1 MNACRNLKLIDTIDF
16 FFFLAGKSIWQ
27 YFQAPGTSGYG
38 KHPVVCDSGQ
48 EERAH
53 SQMPLTATVNHRHRT
68 SSEIKEIPR
77 GQKEISSVWGR
88 VCILS
93 VYQKVGSSFR
103 SLNPCQE
110 RISPKN
116 MSSSFQATLDNLF
129 WCEGSGAKFIHRE
142 HLCGEGKEG
151 EVQGKAELEHLCL
164 FPQLPFCCPLVSYM
178 GRKDCG
184 ASVIYYFD
192 LFLSVHESGAW

>member
-1 MNACRNLKLIDTIDF
+1 
-16 FFFLAGKSIWQ
+16 
-27 YFQAPGTSGYG
+27 
-38 KHPVVCDSGQ
+38 
-48 EERAH
+48 
-53 SQMPLTATVNHRHRT
+53 MPLAATVNHSHRT
-68 SSEIKEIPR
+68 SSEIKETPR

-88 VCILS
+88 LCILS

-110 RISPKN
+110 RISPEN

-129 WCEGSGAKFIHRE
+129 WCEGNGAKFIHRE

-151 EVQGKAELEHLCL
+151 EVQSKAELGHRCL

-192 LFLSVHESGAW
+192 LFLSAHERGAWWERRLRAICILCECLCSRRFPELVDESSKINVFLWFQVN